1 MDNRFPCTKCGL
13 CCQHIDLVPELS
25 EYDTGNG
32 TCKYLK
38 DNLCSIY
45 DYRPD
50 ICRVDVMYILKYSR
64 LFKKAD
70 FIRQNLLVCKQLQV
84 KAGLPEEIQVK
95 VN

>member
-13 CCQHIDLVPELS
+13 CCRHINLIPELA

-38 DNLCSIY
+38 DKLCSIY
-45 DYRPD
+45 DHRPD
-50 ICRVDVMYILKYSR
+50 ICRVDIMYAQKYFR
-64 LFKKAD
+64 LFNKED

-84 KAGLPEEIQVK
+84 NAGLPVEIQVRI
-95 VN
+95 V